1 MSSSTS
7 AAGEEVSEPTLGR
20 NVVLSLAGQLAPAVA
35 GLIAF
40 PLLARRLSPDELGL
54 LNIGWL
60 VIGYFTLLDFG
71 LGRAVTQGVATALA
85 RAEHTRVRELVW
97 TSWMLVLAIGVPLAM
112 LLASGS
118 GWAARLVLDVSP
130 ALTGTSVAIITLLA
144 ATLPVFT
151 LSTAARAVLEA
162 YGRFDLVA
170 LVRVP
175 VGTLSYAGPAL
186 LLPWTTSPLA
196 MVVLLVAVRVAGLAG
211 FLAAC
216 LVASPALRRPAVS
229 RDAGRLLAAQGSWM
243 TLATLAGSLHA
254 YLDRVLVSALV
265 PIAVFAYYATPQEVI
280 WRFIVLPVAF
290 SGALYPLFSAE
301 WVGPRTRVSATYAG
315 AVFAVIVSLGT
326 VALWGANFSAEIMT
340 AWLGPEVG
348 SHTRTVTQWFLA
360 GILLNGLA
368 TIPFA
373 FLQAVGRARTT
384 GLIQAAQ
391 LVPYVVAL
399 YVITRRFGIEG
410 AAMVWTARMA
420 IDAALLFTAA
430 RRTMHDA
437 WNRDRPGSDDAAARG
452 RRIRRRRCG
461 RERRW
466 CAAQ

>member
-1 MSSSTS
+1 
-7 AAGEEVSEPTLGR
+7 
-20 NVVLSLAGQLAPAVA
+20 
-35 GLIAF
+35 
-40 PLLARRLSPDELGL
+40 
-54 LNIGWL
+54 
-60 VIGYFTLLDFG
+60 
-71 LGRAVTQGVATALA
+71 
-85 RAEHTRVRELVW
+85 
-97 TSWMLVLAIGVPLAM
+97 
-112 LLASGS
+112 
-118 GWAARLVLDVSP
+118 
-130 ALTGTSVAIITLLA
+130 
-144 ATLPVFT
+144 
-151 LSTAARAVLEA
+151 
-162 YGRFDLVA
+162 
-170 LVRVP
+170 
-175 VGTLSYAGPAL
+175 
-186 LLPWTTSPLA
+186 
-196 MVVLLVAVRVAGLAG
+196 
-211 FLAAC
+211 
-216 LVASPALRRPAVS
+216 
-229 RDAGRLLAAQGSWM
+229 M

-265 PIAVFAYYATPQEVI
+265 PIAVFAYYATPQEAI

-290 SGALYPLFSAE
+290 SGVLYPLFSAE

-391 LVPYVVAL
+391 LIPYVVAL

-430 RRTMHDA
+430 RRTMHEHGLETVRVLTMLLPVVA
-437 WNRDRPGSDDAAARG
+437 GFVAGGVAESPMVRGALTLTACVATAALGWRVLQPPARAELRAMVGSVWRPRVAQPHAGGS
-452 RRIRRRRCG
+452 
-461 RERRW
+461 
-466 CAAQ
+466 